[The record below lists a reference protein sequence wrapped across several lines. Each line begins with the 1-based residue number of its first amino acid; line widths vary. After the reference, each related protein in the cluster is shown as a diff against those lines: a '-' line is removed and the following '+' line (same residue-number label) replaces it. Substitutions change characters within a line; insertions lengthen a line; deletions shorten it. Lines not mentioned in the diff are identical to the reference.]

1 MPGNFYDTNILV
13 YLASGNSAKAG
24 AAERAISLGGTI
36 SVQVLN
42 EFAHVSRRKMGFSWA
57 EVHSFLATIRGALTV
72 VPMTIAIHELG
83 LELAERYGFSL
94 YDAMIVAAALA
105 SGCDTLFT
113 EDLQDGLNVAD
124 LVVVN
129 PFKAIR

>member
-1 MPGNFYDTNILV
+1 MPGNFYDTNVLV
-13 YLASGNSAKAG
+13 YLASGNSAKAD
-24 AAERAISLGGTI
+24 AAEQAISLGGTI

-57 EVHSFLATIRGALTV
+57 EVHSFLATIRGALSV
-72 VPMTIAIHELG
+72 VPVTIPVHELG

-94 YDAMIVAAALA
+94 YDAMIVAAAME
-105 SGCDTLFT
+105 SDCDRLFT
-113 EDLQDGLNVAD
+113 EDLQDGMKVAD

-129 PFKAIR
+129 PFKAI

>member
-1 MPGNFYDTNILV
+1 MPGNFYDTNVLV
-13 YLASGNSAKAG
+13 YLASGYSAKAD

-57 EVHSFLATIRGALTV
+57 EVHSFLATIRGALSV
-72 VPMTIAIHELG
+72 VPVTVAVHELG
-83 LELAERYGFSL
+83 LELAECYGFSL

-105 SGCDTLFT
+105 NGCDTLFT
-113 EDLQDGLNVAD
+113 EDLQDGLSVAD

-129 PFKAIR
+129 PFKAI